1 MGTLMAGRHISINK
15 RSGHAMATW
24 SSITGKKEN
33 RKKDDSYVVIG
44 MNYGISSFL
53 SWSKSICN
61 LKIGMMSIERAPKTI
76 ASF

>member
-1 MGTLMAGRHISINK
+1 MSINK
-15 RSGHAMATW
+15 RSGRAMAAW

-33 RKKDDSYVVIG
+33 RKKDNSYVVIG
-44 MNYGISSFL
+44 MNHGISPFL

-61 LKIGMMSIERAPKTI
+61 LKIGMMSIERALKTI